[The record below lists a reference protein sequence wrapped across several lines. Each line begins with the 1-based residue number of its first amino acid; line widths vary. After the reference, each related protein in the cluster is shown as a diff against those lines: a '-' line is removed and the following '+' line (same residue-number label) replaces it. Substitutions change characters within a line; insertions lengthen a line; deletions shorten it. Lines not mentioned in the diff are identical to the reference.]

1 MSEEKPKLT
10 KAQEVFISEYL
21 KCFNGT
27 EAYSRAYPK
36 AKRDSARANAAD
48 LLANTSIKAEI
59 EARLAEHHMTAD
71 EALQRLAD
79 MARGDV
85 TDFITPM
92 GVVDIEAMRAAGK
105 GHLIK
110 KIKQKTVTK
119 IGKTDKDDDT
129 EVHDTEIE
137 LYDAQ
142 AAIRDVLKIHGRFV
156 EKHAVTDP
164 EGNAIDPKESDARFE
179 RAISTLADALREV
192 IPAKGSGANSKL
204 DTSK

>member
-1 MSEEKPKLT
+1 MKDEIEPLKPLN
-10 KAQEVFISEYL
+10 KAQQVFVSEFL

-36 AKRDSARANAAD
+36 AKRDSARACAAD
-48 LLANTSIKAEI
+48 LLANPSVKAEI
-59 EARLAEHHMTAD
+59 ESRLAEHHMSAD

-85 TDFITPM
+85 TEFITPM
-92 GVVDIEAMRAAGK
+92 GAFDIEAMKAAGK

-119 IGKTDKDDDT
+119 IGKTDKDEDT

-137 LYDAQ
+137 FYDAQ
-142 AAIRDVLKIHGRFV
+142 AAIDKVLKVHG
-156 EKHAVTDP
+156 KY
-164 EGNAIDPKESDARFE
+164 SDAP
-179 RAISTLADALREV
+179 TLNINMSWKEFIESVNRSSSD
-192 IPAKGSGANSKL
+192 K
-204 DTSK
+204 